1 MSDNY
6 LNSDK
11 HKKEHSHWDR
21 RGFLKVLGIA
31 GAGSISLANS
41 HLSVINSN
49 FISNALGNSVS
60 DRVLV
65 MVRLK
70 GGNDGLNT
78 IIPVYDYDNYISKR
92 PSIHIPKNELIKLN
106 DDFSIPS
113 HMNAINPFWNDGKM
127 KIVHGVGYENQNLSH
142 FTSSDIWATG
152 TRNKSEMSTGWLG
165 RYYDEKHFDY
175 TTNPPD
181 KPVAIQI
188 GSNSNMIFRGD
199 QRSYAFAVAN
209 ERRLEKVAERG
220 EFFSTE
226 NLPDCTHGDQVEF
239 LRRVSNT
246 CLLYTSPSPRD
257 VEESRMPS
265 SA

>member
-49 FISNALGNSVS
+49 FIANALGNSIS

-113 HMNAINPFWNDGKM
+113 HMNAISPFWNDGKM
-127 KIVHGVGYENQNLSH
+127 KVVHGVGYENQNLSH

-165 RYYDEKHFDY
+165 RYYDEKYFDY

-239 LRRVSNT
+239 L
-246 CLLYTSPSPRD
+246 YF
-257 VEESRMPS
+257 MGGG
-265 SA
+265 